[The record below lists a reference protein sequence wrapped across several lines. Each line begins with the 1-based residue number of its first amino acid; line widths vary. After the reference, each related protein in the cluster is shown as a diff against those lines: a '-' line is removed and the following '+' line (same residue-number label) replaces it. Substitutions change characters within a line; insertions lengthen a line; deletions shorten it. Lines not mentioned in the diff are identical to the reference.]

1 MKMSQIFKTSQQPRC
16 CHNTKNGS
24 DCKATPQ
31 TGKQYCFF
39 HDPATREKRA
49 EARRAGAAIRN
60 QTTKLPPSFPIHSL
74 QSAGAVVNLLDSIV
88 NHVLQGE
95 MDMRSA
101 IGFGYISAI
110 LLSGIHKRDLE
121 KRQAALEAAVN
132 GLSLLKKRLSDEDS
146 DVEPDEIE
154 EVEQPGYVEMNGGSA
169 SQPSSTPD
177 WQDSFHQNGVS
188 PEFVENAKHESVAS
202 VEAGPLLENNPKADG
217 HSELSLFR
225 LAADPAT
232 SPPNPV
238 PALPKQAQ
246 FVSPIPGLQLRHING
261 VNMIQIPAKPKRRK
275 RRLNQVY

>member
-1 MKMSQIFKTSQQPRC
+1 
-16 CHNTKNGS
+16 
-24 DCKATPQ
+24 
-31 TGKQYCFF
+31 
-39 HDPATREKRA
+39 
-49 EARRAGAAIRN
+49 
-60 QTTKLPPSFPIHSL
+60 
-74 QSAGAVVNLLDSIV
+74 
-88 NHVLQGE
+88 

-110 LLSGIHKRDLE
+110 LLSGIQKRDLE

-177 WQDSFHQNGVS
+177 WQDSFQQNGVS
-188 PEFVENAKHESVAS
+188 PESVENAKHESVAS
-202 VEAGPLLENNPKADG
+202 VKAGPLLENNPKTDG
-217 HSELSLFR
+217 HSELSLSR

-261 VNMIQIPAKPKRRK
+261 VNMIQIPAKPKGASSLFQIRANPRPSAAK
-275 RRLNQVY
+275 GFFLRASAVSLGFPLELGAESLELHPHVIEHE